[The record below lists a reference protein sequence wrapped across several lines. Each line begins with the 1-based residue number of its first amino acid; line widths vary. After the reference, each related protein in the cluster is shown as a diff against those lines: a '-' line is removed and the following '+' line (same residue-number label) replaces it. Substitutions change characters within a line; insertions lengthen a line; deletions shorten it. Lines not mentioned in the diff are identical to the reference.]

1 MTVSDTDN
9 EHANLPGHGEPAARE
24 GDFRTALVTGAGG
37 PDGIGFAIARKLA
50 RKGLAVYITGASE
63 RIHLRAGELRAQGYD
78 VTSHVADLTKADEV
92 VQLRELVGS
101 VDVLINNAGMG
112 STSAPAVQRDF
123 LALSEADWD
132 IGIDV
137 TLKTAFLVTRAFLEA
152 MIENRRGRIV
162 NIASVTGPLVSNP
175 GEAAYS
181 AAKAGMVGLTHALAL
196 EVARFG
202 VTVNAVAPGW
212 IETGSSTEDERMAAR
227 HTPPGRAGTPD
238 EVAAAAVF
246 LASAEASYVNGAML
260 VVDGGN
266 VLQERKVQLP

>member
-1 MTVSDTDN
+1 MT
-9 EHANLPGHGEPAARE
+9 ARE

-37 PDGIGFAIARKLA
+37 VDGIGFAIARKLA
-50 RKGLAVYITGASE
+50 QKGLAVFMTGASN
-63 RIHLRAGELRAQGYD
+63 RIHLRAGELQAEGHD
-78 VTSHVADLTKADEV
+78 VKSLVADLTKAEEV
-92 VQLRELVGS
+92 VRLRKLVGP

-112 STSAPAVQRDF
+112 STAVPAVQCEF

-132 IGIDV
+132 VGIDV
-137 TLKTAFLVTRAFLEA
+137 TLKTAFLVTRAFLGS

-196 EVARFG
+196 EVASRG

-212 IETGSSTEDERMAAR
+212 IETGASTADERIAAR

-238 EVAAAAVF
+238 EVAAAATF
-246 LASAEASYVNGAML
+246 LASAEASYINGVML

-266 VLQERKVQLP
+266 VLQERKVQLAGTTNN